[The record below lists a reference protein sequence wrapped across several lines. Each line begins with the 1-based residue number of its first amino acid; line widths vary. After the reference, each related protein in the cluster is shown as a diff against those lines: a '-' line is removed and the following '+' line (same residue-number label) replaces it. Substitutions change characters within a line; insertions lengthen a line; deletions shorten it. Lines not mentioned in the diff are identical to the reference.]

1 MDGSRRG
8 RKPLLEVRQEF
19 VGFRLEKQVLARVYE
34 LAVPLLREHAKIAGN
49 PPAAESDAAER
60 EHTISLAK
68 GA

>member
-8 RKPLLEVRQEF
+8 RKPPPEVRREF

-34 LAVPLLREHAKIAGN
+34 LAVPLLREHPKIAGN
-49 PPAAESDAAER
+49 APAAESDATER
-60 EHTISLAK
+60 VHAVPLAK